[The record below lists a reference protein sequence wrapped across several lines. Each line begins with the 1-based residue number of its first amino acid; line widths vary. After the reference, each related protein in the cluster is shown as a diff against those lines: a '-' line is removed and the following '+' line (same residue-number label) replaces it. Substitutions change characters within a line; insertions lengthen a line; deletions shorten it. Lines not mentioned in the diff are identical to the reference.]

1 QAISHGVLQRA
12 ALPVVQ
18 NLMSRR
24 LANVEDR
31 FALQM
36 MGADLVRDHDRPSS
50 NPSGACR
57 HGPGSASSSG
67 WLAPPVSPSV
77 VRTTPACGRWSARS
91 LRTGR
96 FAAARIGVPSSV
108 CSGVAWVSPRFWS
121 PGRGD
126 TLESAA
132 SDAVERLF
140 RTSRKSAPSDTSA
153 DKSVW
158 GSTARRTLA
167 QVEYC
172 GRSQALLYNE
182 ERPHSAIPDRADRS
196 VSGIRPA
203 LTRTGWKKPS
213 NLVQGWGAVHLDR
226 LSHNS
231 WSRSLGEVTSA

>member
-1 QAISHGVLQRA
+1 MI
-12 ALPVVQ
+12 
-18 NLMSRR
+18 
-24 LANVEDR
+24 EY
-31 FALQM
+31 
-36 MGADLVRDHDRPSS
+36 
-50 NPSGACR
+50 
-57 HGPGSASSSG
+57 G
-67 WLAPPVSPSV
+67 WLAPPASPSV
-77 VRTTPACGRWSARS
+77 VRTRPAFRRGSARS

-96 FAAARIGVPSSV
+96 FAAARGGVPTSV

-132 SDAVERLF
+132 SGAVERLF
-140 RTSRKSAPSDTSA
+140 RTPHKSAPSVTSA

-182 ERPHSAIPDRADRS
+182 ERPHSAIGNKAPIELVGS

-203 LTRTGWKKPS
+203 LTGTGWKKPS
-213 NLVQGWGAVHLDR
+213 NL
-226 LSHNS
+226 
-231 WSRSLGEVTSA
+231 

>member
-1 QAISHGVLQRA
+1 
-12 ALPVVQ
+12 
-18 NLMSRR
+18 MSRR

-36 MGADLVRDHDRPSS
+36 LGADLVRDHDRPSS

-67 WLAPPVSPSV
+67 WLAPPASRWV
-77 VRTTPACGRWSARS
+77 VRTRPACRRWSARS

-96 FAAARIGVPSSV
+96 FAAARGGVPTCV

-140 RTSRKSAPSDTSA
+140 RTSRKSAPTLRTPTSRYGARPPDAPWRRPTDQTSTLESPANGSRRMQSGRSERQHRPASQLPHECRSAGRTMDATDTA
-153 DKSVW
+153 
-158 GSTARRTLA
+158 APEIR
-167 QVEYC
+167 YC
-172 GRSQALLYNE
+172 GRSQALLYN
-182 ERPHSAIPDRADRS
+182 D
-196 VSGIRPA
+196 
-203 LTRTGWKKPS
+203 
-213 NLVQGWGAVHLDR
+213 
-226 LSHNS
+226 
-231 WSRSLGEVTSA
+231 